1 MSDTELLPPI
11 DRENLFLLYSTFC
24 GDVEKTAHAA
34 GLRPLDVIRCADD
47 LGWTEKLKPIFALK
61 KSSAPGDIERGI
73 NRAIAFTQAHRLRMV
88 LDRAIAR
95 ISGLNDVDFD
105 EQLFPVNKNGFRT
118 LTTRALTDLAAA
130 VEKCNAQAAQALSD
144 TAQDRARRDEAS
156 EKGEA
161 SGGIHATIAAAMA
174 AVSKDCSPRAQLVDA
189 QLATAQQIIKPSS
202 SKPDLLVDRDDPPL
216 AE

>member
-1 MSDTELLPPI
+1 MSDETELLPPI

-34 GLRPLDVIRCADD
+34 GLRPLDVIRAADE
-47 LGWTEKLKPIFALK
+47 LGWAEKLKAIFALK

-73 NRAIAFTQAHRLRMV
+73 NRALAFTQAHRLRMV
-88 LDRAIAR
+88 LDRAISM
-95 ISGLNDVDFD
+95 ITNLSEEDFRG
-105 EQLFPVNKNGFRT
+105 QLFPTNKNGYRT

-130 VEKCNAQAAQALSD
+130 VEKCNSQAAQALND

-174 AVSKDCSPRAQLVDA
+174 AVAKDCSPRAQLVDA
-189 QLATAQQIIKPSS
+189 QLATAQQITKPV
-202 SKPDLLVDRDDPPL
+202 KPENPADRDDPPL
-216 AE
+216 EA